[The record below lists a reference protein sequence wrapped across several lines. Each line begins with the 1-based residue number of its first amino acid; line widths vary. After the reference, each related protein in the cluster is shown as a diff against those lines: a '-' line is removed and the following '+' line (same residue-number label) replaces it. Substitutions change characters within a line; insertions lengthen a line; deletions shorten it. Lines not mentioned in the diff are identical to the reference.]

1 MKNRGIVFKLI
12 SLIFVTSVIFFL
24 IVSNHN
30 AKKTRSIFKG
40 NLRNSAE
47 NLSYSTLNK
56 IETIIKAV
64 EKIPQQMAYSLEG
77 STYTKE
83 DLLSLIRQTVENN
96 PEIYGSTIAF
106 EPYMFDPDSFYFAPY
121 YYKHKDETKFTYIG
135 SDSYKYFSWDW
146 YKIPKEKNKPMW
158 SEPYFDEGA
167 GNIIMATYSVPFYRD
182 IKGKKQLMG
191 IVTADI
197 SLAWLQ
203 EMVSS
208 IKIAETGYAF
218 LISKEGTLI
227 THPRQD
233 MIMNETIFSLA
244 NKFNQ
249 PELHKLGE
257 SMVNGETNFISKKH
271 LFTGEDA
278 WLFYAPLPSNGWSL
292 GVIFPQK
299 ELLAGLN
306 KLQMELRIF
315 AAGGLALLLLAI
327 WFIAQSITRP
337 LGVLSKAAEE
347 MATGNMDT
355 PIPEINSTDEVGRLA
370 NSFRFMEQ
378 ALKKYIQQIKDISK
392 LPGENPNPVIR
403 AGVTGNVLYANKA
416 ATTVLEGWDIKTGNV
431 LPVIFHELIE
441 TALNLGENQEMEVEH
456 KNKKFTFELMPVIE
470 SGYINI
476 YGRDITERRKAEEEL
491 SRITDEKNQ
500 IESEVK
506 MATLVQEGFLPEA
519 TPDIPDFKFAAKT
532 VPAKF
537 VGGDF
542 YDFIELEQD
551 RLGIVLGD
559 VSGKGVSAA
568 LYMARLMSDFR
579 YVAMQDPQPGNV
591 IRQVN
596 DIAARRSRKGMFAT
610 AVFLLLDV
618 KSKKVRVCNAGHHA
632 MLIRRGDSEILE
644 AGKAGGI
651 PLGIAENVSYI
662 EEEVQLFSGDLVFL
676 YSDGVVEP
684 MNDQKEHFGMTRLR
698 SMISEPSGTPEE
710 ILEKVENAIQTF
722 TRNAPQF
729 DDMTFLMFKIL

>member
-12 SLIFVTSVIFFL
+12 SLILVTAGIFFL

-77 STYTKE
+77 PSHTKE
-83 DLLSLIRQTVENN
+83 NLLLLIRQTVENN
-96 PEIYGSTIAF
+96 PELYGATIAF
-106 EPYMFDPDSFYFAPY
+106 EPYMFDPDALYFAPY
-121 YYKHKDETKFTYIG
+121 FYKQKGETKFTYIG
-135 SDSYKYFSWDW
+135 SESYKYFSWDW

-542 YDFIELEQD
+542 YDFIELEQG

-579 YVAMQDPQPGNV
+579 YVAMQDPQPGNI

-596 DIAARRSRKGMFAT
+596 DIATRRSRKGMFAT